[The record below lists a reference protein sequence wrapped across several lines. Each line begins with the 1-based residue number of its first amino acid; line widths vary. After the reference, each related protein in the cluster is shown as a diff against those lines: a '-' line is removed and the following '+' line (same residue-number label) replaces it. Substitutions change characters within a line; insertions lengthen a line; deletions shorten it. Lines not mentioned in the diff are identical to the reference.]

1 KAPKTDAALARTR
14 SGETLATGLKQA
26 SAVLQWTQGSPMSLN
41 LPALNE
47 ALRASRNK
55 PGLGSAA
62 AKSAKTE
69 RADSR
74 KPPKPED
81 EKPQETLLREL
92 TRAARGAAQIAGGAV
107 RANREVTAILTDPV
121 GRRALD
127 HLLINTQTVHD
138 NPELS
143 KSFAA
148 YITPDGHKARID
160 V

>member
-1 KAPKTDAALARTR
+1 SATQPLGSPELLDRARITSRLGEVNSGFLQLADGAEQLRKGLTEGAAKLRAAIWLEEKTGLTLTGQPAEPKAPKTDAALARTR

-81 EKPQETLLREL
+81 EKPQETL
-92 TRAARGAAQIAGGAV
+92 
-107 RANREVTAILTDPV
+107 
-121 GRRALD
+121 
-127 HLLINTQTVHD
+127 
-138 NPELS
+138 
-143 KSFAA
+143 
-148 YITPDGHKARID
+148 
-160 V
+160 